1 MRLMEFW
8 ICDYDVPEKPH
19 ALRMRFY
26 RRLWKILA
34 EHHIETNRSTQSVWI
49 SQDKEV
55 VESIHNLALQYG
67 RSNLYEA
74 NRLQDVTAVTGGWVT
89 GVTLQQ

>member
-1 MRLMEFW
+1 
-8 ICDYDVPEKPH
+8 
-19 ALRMRFY
+19 
-26 RRLWKILA
+26 LA

-74 NRLQDVTAVTGGWVT
+74 NRLYDDGVTAIMGNQVLRYSDGGVLLA
-89 GVTLQQ
+89 VP

>member
-1 MRLMEFW
+1 MIYW

-34 EHHIETNRSTQSVWI
+34 EHRIETNRSTQSVWI
-49 SQDKEV
+49 SQERDV

-74 NRLQDVTAVTGGWVT
+74 NRLYDDGVTAITVHS
-89 GVTLQQ
+89 L